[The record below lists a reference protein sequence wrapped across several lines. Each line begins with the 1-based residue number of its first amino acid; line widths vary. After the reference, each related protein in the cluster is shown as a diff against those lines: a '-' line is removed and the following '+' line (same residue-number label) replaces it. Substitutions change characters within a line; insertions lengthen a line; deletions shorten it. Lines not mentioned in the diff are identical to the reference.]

1 MEKEK
6 KGEVRKA
13 WYHDLYN
20 QLIQLLWVF
29 LILTKLFFKP
39 IIESLSFR
47 NFRVSEFYGENT

>member
-29 LILTKLFFKP
+29 FFILTKLFLP
-39 IIESLSFR
+39 IIESLSFIY
-47 NFRVSEFYGENT
+47 FRVSEFYGENI